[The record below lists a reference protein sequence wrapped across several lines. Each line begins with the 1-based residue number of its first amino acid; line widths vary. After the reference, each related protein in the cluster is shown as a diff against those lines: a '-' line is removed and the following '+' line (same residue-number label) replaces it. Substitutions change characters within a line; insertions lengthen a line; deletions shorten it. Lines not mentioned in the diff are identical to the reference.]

1 MLESVFL
8 RGVFATT
15 RGGVLHVEKR
25 LAVRT
30 RYGRPHVLTALY
42 IYHAQVVRKG
52 RLLDIFRYDNTHGGV
67 ETLHRHVYDAEGNIL
82 GRETVRLDELPPLSR
97 IVRDVEFYA
106 RYLGGD

>member
-8 RGVFATT
+8 RGAFATT
-15 RGGVLHVEKR
+15 SGGVLHVEKR

-42 IYHAQVVRKG
+42 IYHAQVVRNG

-67 ETLHRHVYDAEGNIL
+67 ETLHRHVYDAEGNVL
-82 GRETVRLDELPPLSR
+82 GREPVRLDELPPLSR

-106 RYLGGD
+106 HYLRGD

>member
-8 RGVFATT
+8 RGAFATT
-15 RGGVLHVEKR
+15 SGGVLHVEKR

-42 IYHAQVVRKG
+42 IYHAQVVRNA

-67 ETLHRHVYDAEGNIL
+67 ETLHRHVYDAEGNVL
-82 GRETVRLDELPPLSR
+82 GREPVPVDELPPLSR

-106 RYLGGD
+106 RHLRGD